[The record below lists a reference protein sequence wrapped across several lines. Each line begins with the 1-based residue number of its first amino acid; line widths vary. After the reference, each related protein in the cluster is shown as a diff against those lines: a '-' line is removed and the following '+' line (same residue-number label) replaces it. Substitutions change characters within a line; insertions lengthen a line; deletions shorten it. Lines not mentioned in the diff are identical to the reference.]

1 MKLCPRC
8 EEAFADDAAFCPFD
22 GAALTRANDALL
34 GRTLAARY
42 RLVRRL
48 GSGGMAVVYLARHVM
63 IERRS
68 AIKILRQDLGINPA
82 HRERFL
88 REARA
93 VNRINHPNIVQ
104 ITDFGEDGGLVFLVM
119 EYFDGEPLR
128 AALEGGPFAC
138 NRAARIAVQI
148 ASALARAHQLGVIHR
163 DLKPDNVL
171 LRTRDIDEIVKLTDF
186 GIAKLLDAPAITFG
200 EQRFGTPGYIP
211 PEYLEGAPASPQG
224 DLYSLGIALYQML
237 TGALPWDAR
246 APGDLLALQLREP
259 PVPPGVRS
267 PGIPVELEQLV
278 LRLIARKPED
288 RPLDAFAVVDALEDV
303 LLGMG
308 GFSAPPA
315 RISDA
320 GPREGTIHAM
330 QTTDAG
336 ARWRASLARLG
347 REVERVGRLSGESE
361 PRVRRA
367 RDLVEVALSLV
378 ASLERAG
385 ATAGEHQAR
394 VDRLESES
402 HAFRGSLGKAIDT
415 LSRDRSRERSRM
427 ESCAAR
433 RLGLEAEA
441 RGGADVGAVAAEL
454 STVADEDQRAR
465 EAEADLSYQIETLE
479 RQLEAMNE
487 RVEAQLA
494 DATGRLEG
502 VLSAI
507 RRITRELAKT
517 REDAER
523 ELA

>member
-1 MKLCPRC
+1 MRLCPRC
-8 EEAFADDAAFCPFD
+8 DEAFADDAAFCPFD
-22 GAALTRANDALL
+22 GAALTRGLDALL

-48 GSGGMAVVYLARHVM
+48 GSGGMSVVYLARHVM

-68 AIKILRQDLGINPA
+68 AIKILRQDLGMNPA

-104 ITDFGEDGGLVFLVM
+104 ITDFGEDGSLVFLVT
-119 EYFDGEPLR
+119 EYFDGEPLG
-128 AALEGGPFAC
+128 AALGAGPFGCA
-138 NRAARIAVQI
+138 RAARVAVQI

-186 GIAKLLDAPAITFG
+186 GIAKLVDAPAITFG
-200 EQRFGTPGYIP
+200 DQRFGTPGYIP

-224 DLYSLGIALYQML
+224 DLYSLGVALYQML
-237 TGALPWDAR
+237 TGELPWDGPSTADLFAR
-246 APGDLLALQLREP
+246 QLRDP
-259 PVPPGVRS
+259 PVPPGARAQGV
-267 PGIPVELEQLV
+267 PFELEQLV
-278 LRLIARKPED
+278 LRLIARRPED

-308 GFSAPPA
+308 GLAAPPA
-315 RISDA
+315 RTSDA
-320 GPREGTIHAM
+320 GPREGAAFAM
-330 QTTDAG
+330 QTPDAG
-336 ARWRASLARLG
+336 ARWRSSLARLG
-347 REVERVGRLSGESE
+347 REIDRVARLSGDAD

-385 ATAGEHQAR
+385 ATAGEHQVR
-394 VDRLESES
+394 VDRLESEGR
-402 HAFRGSLGKAIDT
+402 AFRDSLGKAIDT
-415 LSRDRSRERSRM
+415 LSRDRSR
-427 ESCAAR
+427 
-433 RLGLEAEA
+433 
-441 RGGADVGAVAAEL
+441 
-454 STVADEDQRAR
+454 QRAR
-465 EAEADLSYQIETLE
+465 VEAGTPDEERRARAADADLSFQIETLE
-479 RQLEAMNE
+479 RQLEAKNE
-487 RVEAQLA
+487 RLEAQLA

-502 VLSAI
+502 VLSAV

-523 ELA
+523 EIA

>member
-8 EEAFADDAAFCPFD
+8 EEAFAEDAAFCPFD
-22 GAALTRANDALL
+22 GAALTRGLDGLL

-48 GSGGMAVVYLARHVM
+48 GSGGMSIVYLARHVM

-119 EYFDGEPLR
+119 EYFDGEPLS
-128 AALEGGPFAC
+128 AALETGPFGSA
-138 NRAARIAVQI
+138 RASRIAVQI

-186 GIAKLLDAPAITFG
+186 GIAKLIDAPSITFG
-200 EQRFGTPGYIP
+200 EQRFGTPGYIA

-224 DLYSLGIALYQML
+224 DLYALGIALYQML

-246 APGDLLALQLREP
+246 APLELFALQLRDP
-259 PVPPGVRS
+259 PRKPSDRVE
-267 PGIPVELEQLV
+267 GIPPELEQLV
-278 LRLIARKPED
+278 MRLVARRPED
-288 RPLDAFAVVDALEDV
+288 RPHDAFAAVDALEDV

-308 GFSAPPA
+308 AGAPPA
-315 RISDA
+315 QRSSD
-320 GPREGTIHAM
+320 PCFRDGTLYAM
-330 QTTDAG
+330 QTPDAG

-347 REVERVGRLSGESE
+347 REIDRVGRVSGESDA
-361 PRVRRA
+361 RVRRA
-367 RDLVEVALSLV
+367 RDLVEVAFSLV

-394 VDRLESES
+394 VDRLEAEG
-402 HAFRGSLGKAIDT
+402 HAFRGSLGRAIDA
-415 LSRDRSRERSRM
+415 LSRDRSRERARIDA
-427 ESCAAR
+427 CVAQRGRGAAAAPEVST
-433 RLGLEAEA
+433 LASVAE
-441 RGGADVGAVAAEL
+441 
-454 STVADEDQRAR
+454 DEQRAR
-465 EAEADLSYQIETLE
+465 ATDVDLTFQIETLE
-479 RQLEAMNE
+479 RQLDARNE
-487 RVEAQLA
+487 RLEAQLA